1 MSLPFCL
8 HNYWKTSKHF
18 QRLLNEWGYCKV
30 FRRVP
35 TENFRGSDR
44 GWKEWKILALVLT
57 LCNHWVSLY
66 QHPLPPLSLTCFS
79 PLCLWRDW
87 KAPEPTELVSRE
99 TSIHLVHLEHVSPLL
114 LIRLAKSP
122 RSWEV
127 PSTRCFLFTL
137 VLPSLAWQT
146 AELFCFYKPY
156 YITKIL
162 NSDAEPT

>member
-8 HNYWKTSKHF
+8 HNYWKTNKHF
-18 QRLLNEWGYCKV
+18 QGLLNEWGRCKV
-30 FRRVP
+30 FRRVL

-44 GWKEWKILALVLT
+44 GWKEWKSLALVLT

-66 QHPLPPLSLTCFS
+66 QHPLPPLSLTCFFFFS
-79 PLCLWRDW
+79 PDWVGLKRDLDTLGALGTC
-87 KAPEPTELVSRE
+87 KP
-99 TSIHLVHLEHVSPLL
+99 SP
-114 LIRLAKSP
+114 ADPPCKESKKP
-122 RSWEV
+122 KV

-137 VLPSLAWQT
+137 VLPSLAWQA
-146 AELFCFYKPY
+146 AELFCFYKPH